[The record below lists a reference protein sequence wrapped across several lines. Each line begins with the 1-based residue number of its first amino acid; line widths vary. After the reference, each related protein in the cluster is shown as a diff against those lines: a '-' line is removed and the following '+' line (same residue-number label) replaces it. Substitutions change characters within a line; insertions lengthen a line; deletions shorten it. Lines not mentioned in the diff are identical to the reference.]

1 MQKKVLIVDDS
12 ALMRR
17 VLSDIINSDPR
28 FQVSKVAVNGLE
40 AFLLLTQQKE
50 TYDAIILDINMPQMS
65 GIELLEQLE
74 QKKIKAAIII
84 VSTVAKEGAKE
95 TIKALELGAFDF
107 VTKPESFFEVKS
119 DKFKD
124 KIISCLETATKLY
137 NLNEKEILKE
147 VEPKKPEGIQRRTFP
162 TDTNIFSRR
171 ESTVSSGNNAAEF
184 AAAKQA
190 TADKLA
196 SANKV
201 PTAEKP
207 ASARTTIVNGKKLV
221 AIACST
227 GGPKALQQVVTKL
240 SASLGCSVLIVQHMP
255 EGFTASL
262 ANRLNEISMVK
273 VKEAEHL
280 ETLKDDTVYIA
291 KGGYQMRFAIAEQ
304 GKAAL
309 TVTQE
314 SPKNGLKP
322 CADYMF
328 ESLAESGF
336 SEIICVVLT
345 GMGGDGTYG
354 IKKLKEKKNIYV
366 IAQDE
371 ATSTVYGMPK
381 VVRDAG
387 LVNEVVPLE
396 QIASAI
402 QRSLGVQ

>member
-17 VLSDIINSDPR
+17 VLSDIINSDSR

-74 QKKIKAAIII
+74 QKKIKATIII
-84 VSTVAKEGAKE
+84 VSTLAKEGARE
-95 TIKALELGAFDF
+95 TIRALELGAFDF

-119 DKFKD
+119 DKFKN
-124 KIISCLETATKLY
+124 KIIACLETATKLY
-137 NLNEKEILKE
+137 KLNTRE
-147 VEPKKPEGIQRRTFP
+147 VTEPAAQAPLAMAGGYAVT
-162 TDTNIFSRR
+162 R
-171 ESTVSSGNNAAEF
+171 E
-184 AAAKQA
+184 AAARSILNPI
-190 TADKLA
+190 ADRAAL
-196 SANKV
+196 SRSGTGTV
-201 PTAEKP
+201 TDVTGP
-207 ASARTTIVNGKKLV
+207 AKSGTGPARGWTGKKLV

-227 GGPKALQQVVTKL
+227 GGPKALQQVVPKL

-262 ANRLNEISMVK
+262 AGRLNEISMVR

-280 ETLKDDTVYIA
+280 EGLTEGTVYIA
-291 KGGYQMRFAIAEQ
+291 KGGYQMRLGCSEQ
-304 GKAAL
+304 GKEVL
-309 TVTQE
+309 TITQE
-314 SPKNGLKP
+314 AAKNGLKP

-336 SEIICVVLT
+336 TEIVCVVLT

-387 LVNEVVPLE
+387 LVDEVVPLE
-396 QIASAI
+396 QIAGAI
-402 QRSLGVQ
+402 HRSLGVQ

>member
-17 VLSDIINSDPR
+17 VLSDIINSDSR

-74 QKKIKAAIII
+74 QMKIKATIII
-84 VSTVAKEGAKE
+84 VSTLAKEGAKE
-95 TIKALELGAFDF
+95 TIRALELGAFDF

-119 DKFKD
+119 DKFKN
-124 KIISCLETATKLY
+124 KIITSLENATKLY
-137 NLNEKEILKE
+137 NLNLETLKE
-147 VEPKKPEGIQRRTFP
+147 ELPGRTE
-162 TDTNIFSRR
+162 NLVKFSLPP
-171 ESTVSSGNNAAEF
+171 VKNNAVNNEIP
-184 AAAKQA
+184 Q
-190 TADKLA
+190 
-196 SANKV
+196 
-201 PTAEKP
+201 
-207 ASARTTIVNGKKLV
+207 RGTTSSVLNSKTGSRSGPGKKLV

-227 GGPKALQQVVTKL
+227 GGPKALQQVIPKL
-240 SASLGCSVLIVQHMP
+240 SESLGCSVLVVQHMP

-262 ANRLNEISMVK
+262 ANRLNEISLVK
-273 VKEAEHL
+273 VKESEHQEIL
-280 ETLKDDTVYIA
+280 TDNTAYIA
-291 KGGYQMRFAIAEQ
+291 KGGCQMRIVRNEQ
-304 GKAAL
+304 GKEVL

-314 SPKNGLKP
+314 AAKNGLKP

-328 ESLAESGF
+328 ESLADSGYA
-336 SEIICVVLT
+336 EIVCVVMT

-354 IKKLKEKKNIYV
+354 IKKLKERKNIYV

-387 LVNEVVPLE
+387 LVDEVVPLDK
-396 QIASAI
+396 IASAI
-402 QRSLGVQ
+402 LRSLGVQ